1 MQPFAYRRPADL
13 AEALAL
19 GATADAAFIAGG
31 TDLLQLWKADVA
43 APGLV
48 VDISR
53 LDLDAVATGDDGI
66 TVGALARLADVADHP
81 AMPRVVAEALNAS
94 ASGQLR
100 NAATIGG
107 NLMQR
112 PRCAYF
118 RHPGLPC
125 NKREP
130 GSGCGARDGDNRL
143 HAIFGGSA
151 HCVATHPSDLAV
163 ALVALDAEVVI
174 AGQGGIRRL
183 AVEEFFLLPG
193 DRPERDT
200 ALEHGELI
208 TAVRIPHHA
217 GRSRYLKLRDRASFE
232 FTVVSVAAVADRDG
246 VRLCAGGVG
255 TRPWRLRQL
264 EQGGGDPAEGAMPLA
279 HNGFKLELLRRAV
292 RRVLEDLHAD

>member
-1 MQPFAYRRPADL
+1 MQPFAYRRAADL
-13 AEALAL
+13 DEALAL
-19 GATADAAFIAGG
+19 GAGANAAFIAGG
-31 TDLLQLWKADVA
+31 TELLQLWKAEVA
-43 APGLV
+43 APDLV
-48 VDISR
+48 IDIGR
-53 LDLDAVATGDDGI
+53 LDLDAVTSDEGGI
-66 TVGALARLADVADHP
+66 TIGALARLADVAVHP
-81 AMPRVVAEALNAS
+81 AMPRVVAEALLAS

-112 PRCAYF
+112 TRCAYF

-125 NKREP
+125 NKRRP
-130 GSGCGARDGDNRL
+130 GSGCGALAGDNRL

-151 HCVATHPSDLAV
+151 QCVATHASDLAV

-174 AGQGGIRRL
+174 AGQGGTRRL

-193 DRPERDT
+193 ARPERDT
-200 ALEHGELI
+200 ALAHGELI

-217 GRSRYLKLRDRASFE
+217 GRSRYLKLRDRASFD
-232 FTVVSVAAVADRDG
+232 FAVVSVAAVAGRGG

-255 TRPWRLRQL
+255 TRPWRL
-264 EQGGGDPAEGAMPLA
+264 GGAGDPAEGAVPLA